1 MSNKQGEGLYTDR
14 DSFNPQVNAI
24 PLSDADARAKGE
36 GSIGDLVK
44 DASAQISSLVRS
56 EIELAKTEVATSAKK
71 AGIGGGLFAAAAVI
85 LAYSS
90 FFLFFTIAEALDTF
104 LPRWLAFLIVFLFML
119 VLVGILALV
128 GLKQVVEL
136 VHGHTLVPRPRSDQ
150 SVARR
155 WNGVITSTH
164 AGDRLGAGGTRS
176 VASSGRRGQVD
187 R

>member
-90 FFLFFTIAEALDTF
+90 FFLFFTIAEALDNF

-119 VLVGILALV
+119 VLVGVLALV
-128 GLKQVVEL
+128 GLKQIKGVKKPEK
-136 VHGHTLVPRPRSDQ
+136 TIA
-150 SVARR
+150 SV
-155 WNGVITSTH
+155 NDLKTVIPSGSNNRTSANLSLIH
-164 AGDRLGAGGTRS
+164 I
-176 VASSGRRGQVD
+176 
-187 R
+187 

>member
-1 MSNKQGEGLYTDR
+1 MSNNQGEGLYTDR

-24 PLSDADARAKGE
+24 PLSDVDARANGQ

-119 VLVGILALV
+119 VLVGVLALV
-128 GLKQVVEL
+128 GLKQFKGVKKPEKTIESVNELKTVVPSSANKRNAAA
-136 VHGHTLVPRPRSDQ
+136 HP
-150 SVARR
+150 
-155 WNGVITSTH
+155 TSGLYT
-164 AGDRLGAGGTRS
+164 
-176 VASSGRRGQVD
+176 
-187 R
+187 

>member
-1 MSNKQGEGLYTDR
+1 MSKNNGEGLYTDR

-24 PLSDADARAKGE
+24 PLSDADSHAQGQ

-90 FFLFFTIAEALDTF
+90 FFLFFTIAEAFDTF
-104 LPRWLAFLIVFLFML
+104 MPRWLAFLVVFLIML
-119 VLVGILALV
+119 ALVAILALI
-128 GLKQVVEL
+128 GLKQVKGVKKPEKTIESVNEL
-136 VHGHTLVPRPRSDQ
+136 KSVVPSKGKSSKPASNSQ
-150 SVARR
+150 
-155 WNGVITSTH
+155 
-164 AGDRLGAGGTRS
+164 GGMFS
-176 VASSGRRGQVD
+176 
-187 R
+187 